1 MIILTQAE
9 ETMQEYTFTQLQ
21 ERWGVDRVSVWR
33 WWRDGR
39 FGNEWRR
46 KGPGKTSPVVVQETA
61 VLRFERENDLVPP
74 SSP

>member
-1 MIILTQAE
+1 MITLTQAE

-39 FGNEWRR
+39 FGDSWRR
-46 KGPGKTSPVVVQETA
+46 RGPGKTSPVVIQETA
-61 VLRFERENDLVPP
+61 VIRFERENDLVPP
-74 SSP
+74 STP